1 MNSNLART
9 ITRNISNFSVIGS
22 GLMGAGIAQVGAQTG
37 HNVVL
42 YDISD
47 AALDKAKVSIEKS
60 VARVAKKKE
69 NGDQFMADTLSRI
82 KMTSD
87 MGECGANAELIV
99 EAVVENLELKQ
110 KLFADLEAASPD
122 SCILATNTSSLP
134 VSAIGANLKNKDL
147 FGGLH
152 FFNPVP
158 IMKLLEVV
166 KGDDTSDATF
176 DAMMAWGQAMGKTT
190 VKCIDTPGFIVNRLL
205 VPYLMEA
212 IRLVERGHASK
223 EDVDIAMRLGAG
235 YPMGPFQLADY
246 VGLDTN
252 KFIMDGW
259 HERMPDDPLFNPSE
273 SLNKLVAENKL
284 GRKTGEGFYNYK
296 K

>member
-1 MNSNLART
+1 
-9 ITRNISNFSVIGS
+9 
-22 GLMGAGIAQVGAQTG
+22 MGAGIAQVGAQTG

-47 AALDKAKVSIEKS
+47 AALDKARASIETS
-60 VARVAKKKE
+60 VKRVAKKM
-69 NGDQFMADTLSRI
+69 DQDKAESFIAETLSRI
-82 KMTSD
+82 EMTSS
-87 MGECGANAELIV
+87 METTGANAELIV
-99 EAVVENLELKQ
+99 EAVVENLGLKQ
-110 KLFADLEAASPD
+110 KLFADLEAAS
-122 SCILATNTSSLP
+122 SATCILATNTSSLP
-134 VSAIGANLKNKDL
+134 VSAIGADLKDKSK

-158 IMKLLEVV
+158 MMKLLEVV

-176 DAMMAWGQAMGKTT
+176 EAMLTWGQAMGKTT

-235 YPMGPFQLADY
+235 YPMGPFALADY

-252 KFIMDGW
+252 KFIMEGW
-259 HERMPDDPLFNPSE
+259 HERMPEDPLFNPVE
-273 SLNKLVAENKL
+273 SLNKLVDDGKL

>member
-1 MNSNLART
+1 MNSQLS
-9 ITRNISNFSVIGS
+9 RNINRGIKNFSVIGS

-47 AALDKAKVSIEKS
+47 AALDKARASIETS
-60 VARVAKKKE
+60 VKRVAKKM
-69 NGDQFMADTLSRI
+69 DQDKAESFIAETLSRI
-82 KMTSD
+82 EMTSS
-87 MGECGANAELIV
+87 METTGANAELIV
-99 EAVVENLELKQ
+99 EAVVENLGLKQ
-110 KLFADLEAASPD
+110 KLFADLEAAS
-122 SCILATNTSSLP
+122 SATCILATNTSSLP
-134 VSAIGANLKNKDL
+134 VSAIGADLKDKSK

-158 IMKLLEVV
+158 MMKLLEVV

-176 DAMMAWGQAMGKTT
+176 EAMLTWGQAMGKTT

-223 EDVDIAMRLGAG
+223 EDVGKL
-235 YPMGPFQLADY
+235 L
-246 VGLDTN
+246 
-252 KFIMDGW
+252 
-259 HERMPDDPLFNPSE
+259 LF
-273 SLNKLVAENKL
+273 V
-284 GRKTGEGFYNYK
+284 
-296 K
+296 